1 MNKLN
6 SKKSQVEIENLPIWL
21 GIDPGLAI
29 IGWAILQGDEQSSPI
44 LVDYGIIET
53 SKKLSTPERLL
64 EIETDLIE
72 LVKEFKPQ
80 QIVLEMPFFGRQIK
94 AAGGVLQALG
104 IINLVCYREA
114 KIIPFQLHQSSWKA
128 HLGNGKA
135 TKDEI
140 ASILQRL
147 FNLEYLPIDDSVDAI
162 GIGYA
167 GLCGLRN
174 QIK

>member
-1 MNKLN
+1 MEI
-6 SKKSQVEIENLPIWL
+6 KKTRKKQNENLPVWL

-29 IGWAILQGDEQSSPI
+29 IGWAILKGDEQSQPSLI
-44 LVDYGIIET
+44 DYGIIET
-53 SKKLSTPERLL
+53 SKRLSTPERLL
-64 EIETDLIE
+64 EIEGDLIE
-72 LVKEFKPQ
+72 LIKEFKPEK
-80 QIVLEMPFFGRQIK
+80 VVMEMPFFGRQIK
-94 AAGGVLQALG
+94 AAGGVLQAVG

-114 KIIPFQLHQSSWKA
+114 KITPFSLHQSSWKA

-135 TKDEI
+135 TKTEV
-140 ASILQRL
+140 ANVLQRL
-147 FNLEYLPIDDSVDAI
+147 FNLDTLPIDDSVDAI